1 MSEGQPAS
9 LADARI
15 AIGAQ
20 PISDAAPAGAD
31 IRRDPE
37 FEAIEAEIRRMDAD
51 GPGAVRWPAVIEGAA
66 DVIANKSKDFLIG
79 VWLTYGLARE
89 EKWHGLAIGFSILR
103 DMLDHY
109 WEAMQPSVKR
119 ERARVGAAEWLVGR
133 LVPLVADW
141 QAEPANPA
149 VLAAFVA
156 LDDVDRLMNER
167 LTKENVAFG
176 ELVRA
181 VRPHAEA
188 VRRAAAEAVEREAR
202 EADRVKAAEAA
213 AVDEAAPKIA
223 AEPAVSAKPAP
234 PPPPVATTAA
244 PPVAVPAAPIAAP
257 PAGGGP
263 ELDRAVSQLETS
275 MRQHAE
281 ALRSANLFDPRS
293 YILLR
298 TATWLGIH
306 QLPPQQGGRTMLP
319 PPANDRVLAI
329 ETMRQAGN
337 SDGAIRALE
346 SLLSSSPFFLD
357 GQRMVHDALAGLG
370 PQAEAAKAAVIQ
382 QVGAFAR
389 RLPGLED
396 LAFNDGRPFAAAA
409 TREWLA
415 SMANSSGGTESGVE
429 EGEGDAAK
437 AVLQLAGAGKL
448 NDAFILLGDEIRHAG
463 GGRARFTLQLLQAQI
478 CLEANLAAIAVPLVL
493 GLARAMA
500 EHHLEDWEPRLAARA
515 AEITVRA
522 LTHAEAVKYVIEGE
536 RVAALQMARVRL
548 AGLDPASA
556 ARLMK

>member
-1 MSEGQPAS
+1 MSEGQPAPFG
-9 LADARI
+9 DARV
-15 AIGAQ
+15 AVGAK

-37 FEAIEAEIRRMDAD
+37 FEVIEAEIRRMDAD
-51 GPGAVRWPAVIEGAA
+51 GPSAVRWPAVIEGAA
-66 DVIANKSKDFLIG
+66 DVIAHKSKDLLIG
-79 VWLTYGLARE
+79 VWLAYGLARE
-89 EKWHGLAIGFSILR
+89 EKWHGLAVGFSILR
-103 DMLDHY
+103 DMVDHY
-109 WEAMQPSVKR
+109 WESMQPSAKR

-141 QAEPANPA
+141 PTEPANPA
-149 VLAAFVA
+149 VLPAFAA

-176 ELVRA
+176 ELIRA

-188 VRRAAAEAVEREAR
+188 VRRAVAEAAEREAS
-202 EADRVKAAEAA
+202 EAEHVKAVEAA
-213 AVDEAAPKIA
+213 AAEGSAPKIA
-223 AEPAVSAKPAP
+223 VEPAVPEKPVAP
-234 PPPPVATTAA
+234 PPPVVPVAA
-244 PPVAVPAAPIAAP
+244 PPVAIPAAPIAAP
-257 PAGGGP
+257 PAGAGP

-281 ALRSANLFDPRS
+281 ALRSANIFDPRC

-319 PPANDRVLAI
+319 PPANDRISAI

-337 SDGAIRALE
+337 SVDAIRALE

-357 GQRMVHDALAGLG
+357 GQRMVHDALASLG
-370 PQAEAAKAAVIQ
+370 QQAEAAKAAVIQ
-382 QVGAFAR
+382 QVAAFAS
-389 RLPGLED
+389 RLPGAEN

-409 TREWLA
+409 TRDWLA
-415 SMANSSGGTESGVE
+415 NMTASSSRTDSSVVQ
-429 EGEGDAAK
+429 GEGGAAK
-437 AVLQLAGAGKL
+437 AVLQLAGTGKL
-448 NDAFILLGDEIRHAG
+448 NDAFILLGNEIRNAG

-493 GLARAMA
+493 GLARVTA
-500 EHHLEDWEPRLAARA
+500 EHRLDDWEPGLAARA

-522 LTHAEAVKYVIEGE
+522 LTHAEAIKYVIEGE
-536 RVAALQMARVRL
+536 RLAVLQMARVRL